1 MVETQNLEPGHHW
14 IQSGVPVGEALRIV
28 ERWKLT
34 EGGKVLEIQ
43 LKMTDPQYW
52 EGDWVNTKRYNL
64 RDDRDIFEVHCIAA
78 EMSKLPSASPSAN
91 QK

>member
-1 MVETQNLEPGHHW
+1 M
-14 IQSGVPVGEALRIV
+14 GEALRIV

-78 EMSKLPSASPSAN
+78 EMAKLPSASPSAN

>member
-1 MVETQNLEPGHHW
+1 
-14 IQSGVPVGEALRIV
+14 
-28 ERWKLT
+28 
-34 EGGKVLEIQ
+34 VLEIQ

-78 EMSKLPSASPSAN
+78 EMAKLPSAKPSAN